1 VQPLIDKI
9 QAMLPGWK
17 GKLMSKAGREI
28 LVKTTLS
35 SQPLYHLAV
44 FLAQK
49 YLIKKINKLCRNFL
63 SKGEEPGNTYGRLC
77 LINWNSTSRPKSFGG
92 LGILDL
98 KHFAWALHLRW
109 LWFQWKNKDR
119 V

>member
-1 VQPLIDKI
+1 
-9 QAMLPGWK
+9 MLPGWK
-17 GKLMSKAGREI
+17 GKLMSKAGHMI
-28 LVKTTLS
+28 LVKTMLS

-49 YLIKKINKLCRNFL
+49 YLIKKIDKLRRSFL
-63 SKGEEPGNTYGRLC
+63 SKGEEPGNT
-77 LINWNSTSRPKSFGG
+77 SRPKSLGG

-98 KHFAWALHLRW
+98 EHFAWALHLRW